1 MRISK
6 VATLKASGRA
16 QNQYETVSSPRILV
30 VDDNHDTRQLCVN
43 LLVDFGYEVEAAAD
57 GAAGWEA
64 IQINHYDLIV
74 TDNKMPK
81 MTGIEMLKKIRSTH
95 KLVPVIMATGD
106 LPTQVFRRKPWLQ
119 PDASLQRP
127 FSLGD
132 LLATIK
138 KVLRRDDS
146 YNAHLKMLLPANS

>member
-6 VATLKASGRA
+6 VATLKASGSA

-81 MTGIEMLKKIRSTH
+81 MTGIEMLKKIR
-95 KLVPVIMATGD
+95 
-106 LPTQVFRRKPWLQ
+106 
-119 PDASLQRP
+119 
-127 FSLGD
+127 
-132 LLATIK
+132 
-138 KVLRRDDS
+138 
-146 YNAHLKMLLPANS
+146 